1 MTKSLSKETTCCFNR
16 ASPSNKDGFEL
27 SSDCGPAMTDNFI
40 AFFYR
45 ERLLVAVVS
54 MLIVASGIL
63 ALARLNV
70 DAFPDVT
77 PVQVEIDTDAQGLAP
92 QEVEQLI
99 TFPIENVMNGLS
111 GVVRV
116 LSISKF
122 GLSVVTV
129 YFRDDIDIYFA
140 RQQVFEQLSLAK
152 DRIPAGFEPTMGP
165 ITTGT
170 GQIYL
175 YEIVGRG
182 KSNQELRT
190 IQDWIVK
197 LQLRTV
203 SGVADVLSFGG
214 EVKQYQVIV
223 DQQAL
228 VNYNIPLKQL
238 FSTIQANNQNTGAN
252 FIEHGDDQYIVRGLG
267 LVKDVEDIKNMV
279 LDSRS
284 GTPIRVSDVAR
295 VEIGNEIRQGAVTQ
309 DGRGEVVTGIVL
321 KRINENTKQVIE
333 RIKEKV
339 AEINKA
345 LPEGVSIVDYYDQS
359 ELVDNSIHTVVE
371 SLIEGEA
378 LVLVIL
384 VLLLGDFRSSLITAA
399 AIPFCMLVA
408 FILMWYSGLSANLT
422 SLGGLA
428 ISIGMMVDATVV
440 MVENIYRHLEEHS
453 EHSTREAILV
463 AAQEIG
469 RPMFFAILIIIAVFL
484 PVFTL
489 QGIEG
494 KLFKPLAYAVTFSMI
509 GSMLMA
515 LCIAPMLCALWLRLK
530 KGEVRTNPI
539 IGFFKAIYVPVLKW
553 TIDHRY
559 VTLLVAAALIAW
571 SVAEG
576 FILGSEFLPTI
587 DEGNM
592 LVRATMPASISLSR
606 AIEVSSQI
614 EKSLR
619 EFPEVETVVAKIG
632 RAELGG
638 DPESVSNDELYVR
651 LKRKGEWTT
660 ATTKDEL
667 VDAMRQRVE
676 GFPGVRFNFSQ
687 VIQTRNDELISGINA
702 QIAVKVFGEDQDTLR
717 KLAEGIRD
725 AISRVGGVEDLAVEQ
740 SAGEEHLEIVLDRDK
755 LARYGLNITDVLDV
769 AKIAIG
775 GDEATDVLEGQR
787 RFAIFVRLNET
798 FRNQVEK
805 LNDILVAAPVGG
817 RIPLGQLAT
826 FRLSTGDSVVS
837 RENSLRRVVVMCNV
851 KGRDIGSFVH
861 EAQAIV
867 ARDVQTPPGYFITW
881 GGQFE
886 NEQQAVR
893 RLLIAIPISLLLVF
907 VLIYACFNSLRNTLT
922 IIFNIPIALVGST
935 TFLLISGFPLSVPA
949 IVGFIAV
956 FGIAVQNGMV
966 MVSYINKLRNL
977 GMDLHDAVIT
987 GASVRLRAELLSALI
1002 GSISLIPFIIS
1013 SGTGAE
1019 IEKPLAIVVVG
1030 GLVTRP
1036 IKIVILPMVYEWV
1049 ERRAARRAESAT
1061 E

>member
-1 MTKSLSKETTCCFNR
+1 
-16 ASPSNKDGFEL
+16 
-27 SSDCGPAMTDNFI
+27 MTDNFI

-54 MLIVASGIL
+54 MLIVAGGVL
-63 ALARLNV
+63 ALSKLNV

-77 PVQVEIDTDAQGLAP
+77 PVQVEIDTEAQGLAP

-99 TFPIENVMNGLS
+99 TFPIENVMNGIS

-116 LSISKF
+116 QSISKF
-122 GLSVVTV
+122 GLSVVNV
-129 YFRDDIDIYFA
+129 YFRDDVDIYFA
-140 RQQVFEQLSLAK
+140 RQQVFERLSLAK
-152 DRIPAGFEPTMGP
+152 DNMPAGFEPGMGP

-203 SGVADVLSFGG
+203 PGVADVLSFGG
-214 EVKQYQVIV
+214 DVKQYHVIV

-228 VNYNIPLKQL
+228 VNYNIPLKSL
-238 FSTIQANNQNTGAN
+238 FEAIQANNQNTGAN
-252 FIEHGDDQYIVRGLG
+252 FIEHGDDQYVIRGLG
-267 LVKDVEDIKNMV
+267 LVQNVDDIKNIV
-279 LDSRS
+279 LDSRG
-284 GTPIRVSDVAR
+284 GTAIRVSDVAQ
-295 VEIGNEIRQGAVTQ
+295 VQIGNEIRQGAVTK
-309 DGRGEVVTGIVL
+309 DGQGEVVTGIVL

-333 RIKEKV
+333 RVKEKV
-339 AEINKA
+339 VEINKT

-359 ELVDNSIHTVVE
+359 ELVDNSTHTVVK
-371 SLIEGEA
+371 SLIEGEL

-384 VLLLGDFRSSLITAA
+384 LLLLGDFRGSLITAA

-428 ISIGMMVDATVV
+428 ISIGMMVDATIV
-440 MVENIYRHLEEHS
+440 MVENIYRHLEEHR
-453 EHSTREAILV
+453 EHSMREAILV

-469 RPMFFAILIIIAVFL
+469 RPMFFAILIVIAVFL

-489 QGIEG
+489 EGVEG

-539 IGFFKAIYVPVLKW
+539 VGFFKGIYVPVLNW
-553 TIDHRY
+553 AIAHRY
-559 VTLLVAAALIAW
+559 LTLIFAGALLIW
-571 SVAEG
+571 SVADI

-606 AIEVSSQI
+606 AIDVSTQI

-638 DPESVSNDELYVR
+638 DPESVSNDELYVH
-651 LKRKGEWTT
+651 LKPKEQWTT
-660 ATTKDEL
+660 AKTKDEL
-667 VDAMRQRVE
+667 VDAMRRKVQ
-676 GFPGVRFNFSQ
+676 GIPGVEFNFSQ

-702 QIAVKVFGEDQDTLR
+702 QIAIKIFGEDQDTLR
-717 KLAEGIRD
+717 QTAESIRD
-725 AISRVGGVEDLAVEQ
+725 SISHVRGVKDLAVEQ
-740 SAGEEHLEIVLDRDK
+740 SAGEEHLEISLDRDK
-755 LARYGLNITDVLDV
+755 LARYGLNIADVLEV

-787 RFAIFVRLNET
+787 RFAIFVRMKEDY
-798 FRNQVEK
+798 RNQVEK
-805 LNDILVAAPVGG
+805 LNDILVAAPIGG
-817 RIPLGQLAT
+817 QVPLGQLAT
-826 FRLSTGDSVVS
+826 FRLSSGDSVIS
-837 RENSLRRVVVMCNV
+837 REDALRRIVVKCNV
-851 KGRDIGSFVH
+851 TGRDIGSFVKD
-861 EAQAIV
+861 AQAAV
-867 ARDVQTPPGYFITW
+867 AAHVKIPAGYFVTW

-886 NEQQAVR
+886 NAQQATR
-893 RLLIAIPISLLLVF
+893 RLLIAIPIALLLVF
-907 VLIYACFNSLRNTLT
+907 ILIYTCFNSLRNTLT

-935 TFLLISGFPLSVPA
+935 TFLLISGFPISVPA

-966 MVSYINKLRNL
+966 MVSYINKLRDRGL
-977 GMDLHDAVIT
+977 DLHEAVIT

-1049 ERRAARRAESAT
+1049 ERRASRRAERSAEAT
-1061 E
+1061 EV

>member
-1 MTKSLSKETTCCFNR
+1 
-16 ASPSNKDGFEL
+16 
-27 SSDCGPAMTDNFI
+27 MTDNFI

-54 MLIVASGIL
+54 MLIVAGGVL
-63 ALARLNV
+63 ALSRLNV

-99 TFPIENVMNGLS
+99 SFPIENVMNGIS
-111 GVVRV
+111 GVTRV
-116 LSISKF
+116 QSISKF

-140 RQQVFEQLSLAK
+140 RQQVFERLSAAK
-152 DRIPAGFEPTMGP
+152 DRIPAGFDPGMGP

-175 YEIVGRG
+175 YQIVGRG

-190 IQDWIVK
+190 IQDWVIK

-203 SGVADVLSFGG
+203 PGVADVLSFGG
-214 EVKQYQVIV
+214 DVKQYHVIV

-228 VNYNIPLKQL
+228 VNYNITLKSL
-238 FSTIQANNQNTGAN
+238 FDAIQANNQNTGAN
-252 FIEHGDDQYIVRGLG
+252 FIEHGDDQYVVRGLG
-267 LVKDVEDIKNMV
+267 LVKDIADIQNIV
-279 LDSRS
+279 LDSRG
-284 GTPIRVSDVAR
+284 GTPIRVSDVAK
-295 VEIGNEIRQGAVTQ
+295 VEVGNEIRQGAVTK
-309 DGRGEVVTGIVL
+309 DGQGEVVTGIVL

-339 AEINKA
+339 VEINKA

-359 ELVDNSIHTVVE
+359 ELVDNSIRTVVK
-371 SLIEGEA
+371 SLIEGEV
-378 LVLVIL
+378 LVLLIL
-384 VLLLGDFRSSLITAA
+384 VLLLGEFRGSLITAA

-440 MVENIYRHLEEHS
+440 MVENIYRHLEEHR
-453 EHSTREAILV
+453 EHSVREAILV

-469 RPMFFAILIIIAVFL
+469 RPMFFAILIVIAVFL

-530 KGEVRTNPI
+530 KGKVRTNPI
-539 IGFFKAIYVPVLKW
+539 IGFFKGIYVPVLRW
-553 TIDHRY
+553 TIRHRY
-559 VTLLVAAALIAW
+559 LALTIAALLLVW
-571 SVAEG
+571 SVADV
-576 FILGSEFLPTI
+576 FILGSEFVPTI

-592 LVRATMPASISLSR
+592 LVRATMPASISLPR

-651 LKRKGEWTT
+651 LKPKDQWTT
-660 ATTKDEL
+660 AKTKDEL
-667 VDAMRQRVE
+667 VDAMRRRVE
-676 GFPGVRFNFSQ
+676 GFPGVQFNFSQ

-702 QIAVKVFGEDQDTLR
+702 QIAVKIFGEDQETLR
-717 KLAEGIRD
+717 
-725 AISRVGGVEDLAVEQ
+725 RVGEEIRNAMSHVRGAKDLAVEQ
-740 SAGEEHLEIVLDRDK
+740 SAGEEHLEIELDRDK
-755 LARYGLNITDVLDV
+755 LARYGLNIAEVLEV

-787 RFAIFVRLNET
+787 RFAIFVRLKENY
-798 FRNQVEK
+798 RNQVEK
-805 LNDILVAAPVGG
+805 LNDILIAAPVGG
-817 RIPLGQLAT
+817 RVPLGQLAT
-826 FRLSTGDSVVS
+826 FRLSSGDSVIS
-837 RENSLRRVVVMCNV
+837 RENALRRVVVKCNV
-851 KGRDIGSFVH
+851 TGRDIGGFVH
-861 EAQAIV
+861 DAQAV
-867 ARDVQTPPGYFITW
+867 VTQQVKTPPGYFITW

-886 NEQQAVR
+886 NAQQATR

-907 VLIYACFNSLRNTLT
+907 ILIYTCFNSLRNTLT

-935 TFLLISGFPLSVPA
+935 MFLLISGFPLSVPA
-949 IVGFIAV
+949 MVGFIAV

-966 MVSYINKLRNL
+966 MVSYINKLRNR
-977 GMDLHDAVIT
+977 GMELHEAVIT

-1013 SGTGAE
+1013 TGTGAE

-1030 GLVTRP
+1030 GMLMSP

-1049 ERRAARRAESAT
+1049 ERGAERRAARRAEADLA
-1061 E
+1061 

>member
-1 MTKSLSKETTCCFNR
+1 
-16 ASPSNKDGFEL
+16 
-27 SSDCGPAMTDNFI
+27 MTDNFI

-54 MLIVASGIL
+54 MLIVAGGIL
-63 ALARLNV
+63 ALRRLNV

-92 QEVEQLI
+92 EEVEQQI
-99 TFPIENVMNGLS
+99 TFPIENDMNGIA
-111 GVVRV
+111 GVTRV
-116 LSISKF
+116 ESVSKF

-129 YFRDDIDIYFA
+129 YFTDDTDIYFA
-140 RQQVFEQLSLAK
+140 RQQVFERLADAK
-152 DRIPAGFEPTMGP
+152 ASIPAGFEPTMGP

-175 YEIVGRG
+175 YQIVGHG
-182 KSNQELRT
+182 QSNQELRT

-203 SGVADVLSFGG
+203 PGVADVLDFGG
-214 EVKQYQVIV
+214 DVKQYQVIV

-228 VNYNIPLKQL
+228 VNYNIPLKSL
-238 FSTIQANNQNTGAN
+238 FEAIQNNNQNTGAN
-252 FIEHGDDQYIVRGLG
+252 FIEHGDEQYVVRGIG
-267 LVKDVEDIKNMV
+267 LVKEIQDIKNIV
-279 LDSRS
+279 LDSRG
-284 GTPIRVSDVAR
+284 GTPIRVSDVAN
-295 VEIGNEIRQGAVTQ
+295 VEIGSELRQGAVTK
-309 DGRGEVVTGIVL
+309 DGQGEVVTGIVL
-321 KRINENTKQVIE
+321 KRINENTKEVID

-339 AEINKA
+339 VEINKA
-345 LPEGVSIVDYYDQS
+345 LPAGVKIVDFYDQA

-371 SLIEGEA
+371 SLIEGEV

-384 VLLLGDFRSSLITAA
+384 VLLLGDFRSSFITAA

-408 FILMWYSGLSANLT
+408 FILMWYANLSANLM

-440 MVENIYRHLEEHS
+440 MVENIYRHLEEHR

-509 GSMLMA
+509 GSMVMA

-530 KGEVRTNPI
+530 RGEVRQNRI
-539 IGFFKAIYVPVLKW
+539 IGFFKGIYVPVLKW
-553 TIDHRY
+553 AIRHRNIALAIALF
-559 VTLLVAAALIAW
+559 LLVWSAAD
-571 SVAEG
+571 
-576 FILGSEFLPTI
+576 FYILGSEFLPTI

-592 LVRATMPASISLSR
+592 LVRATMPASISLTR
-606 AIEVSSQI
+606 AMDVSTQI
-614 EKSLR
+614 EKKLL

-632 RAELGG
+632 RADLGG

-651 LKRKGEWTT
+651 LKPKAQWTT
-660 ATTKDEL
+660 AKSKDEL
-667 VDAMRQRVE
+667 VDAMRRRVE
-676 GFPGVRFNFSQ
+676 GFPGVEFNFSQ

-702 QIAVKVFGEDQDTLR
+702 QIAVKIFGEDQDTLHQVG
-717 KLAEGIRD
+717 EQIRD
-725 AISRVGGVEDLAVEQ
+725 AMAHVRGVEDLAVEQ
-740 SAGEEHLEIVLDRDK
+740 VAGEQHLEIELDRDK
-755 LARYGLNITDVLDV
+755 IARYGLNIADVLEV
-769 AKIAIG
+769 VKIAIG

-787 RFAIFVRLNET
+787 RFAIFVRLKENY
-798 FRNQVEK
+798 RNQVEK
-805 LNDILVAAPVGG
+805 LNDILIAAPIGG

-826 FRLSTGDSVVS
+826 LKLSSGDSVID
-837 RENSLRRVVVMCNV
+837 REKSLRRVVVKCNV
-851 KGRDIGSFVH
+851 KGRDIGGFVH
-861 EAQAIV
+861 DAQAQV
-867 ARDVQTPPGYFITW
+867 TAQVKLPPGYFITW

-886 NEQQAVR
+886 NAQQATR
-893 RLLIAIPISLLLVF
+893 RLLIAIPIALLLVF
-907 VLIYACFNSLRNTLT
+907 VLIYTCFSSLRNTLT
-922 IIFNIPIALVGST
+922 IIFNIPIAMVGST
-935 TFLLISGFPLSVPA
+935 AFLLVSGFPLSVPA
-949 IVGFIAV
+949 LVGFIAV

-966 MVSYINKLRNL
+966 MVSYINKLRNG
-977 GMDLHDAVIT
+977 GMELHEAVIT

-1049 ERRAARRAESAT
+1049 ERSAERRAAKTAKAIEA
-1061 E
+1061 

>member
-1 MTKSLSKETTCCFNR
+1 
-16 ASPSNKDGFEL
+16 
-27 SSDCGPAMTDNFI
+27 MTDNLI

-54 MLIVASGIL
+54 MLIVAGGIL
-63 ALARLNV
+63 ALRRLNV

-99 TFPIENVMNGLS
+99 TFPIENVMNGIS
-111 GVVRV
+111 GVTRV
-116 LSISKF
+116 ESISKF

-129 YFRDDIDIYFA
+129 FFTDDTDIYFA
-140 RQQVFEQLSLAK
+140 RQQVFERLSDAK
-152 DRIPAGFEPTMGP
+152 GHIPAGFEPGMGP

-175 YEIVGRG
+175 YQIVGRG

-190 IQDWIVK
+190 IQDWVVK

-203 SGVADVLSFGG
+203 PGVADVLDFGG
-214 EVKQYQVIV
+214 DVKQYHVIV

-228 VNYNIPLKQL
+228 VNYNIPLKSL
-238 FSTIQANNQNTGAN
+238 FEAIQNNNQNTGAN
-252 FIEHGDDQYIVRGLG
+252 FIEHGDEQYVVRGIG
-267 LVKDVEDIKNMV
+267 LVKDIEDIKNIV
-279 LDSRS
+279 LDSRG
-284 GTPIRVSDVAR
+284 GTPIRVSDVAS
-295 VEIGNEIRQGAVTQ
+295 VEVGSEIRQGAATK
-309 DGRGEVVTGIVL
+309 DGEGEVVTGIVL
-321 KRINENTKQVIE
+321 KRINENTKLVIE

-339 AEINKA
+339 VEINKA
-345 LPEGVSIVDYYDQS
+345 LPEGVTIVDYYDQS

-384 VLLLGDFRSSLITAA
+384 VLLLGDFRSSIITAA

-408 FILMWYSGLSANLT
+408 FILMWYSGLSANLM

-440 MVENIYRHLEEHS
+440 MVENIYRHLEEHR
-453 EHSTREAILV
+453 EHSVREAILV

-469 RPMFFAILIIIAVFL
+469 RPMFFAVLIIIAVFL

-494 KLFKPLAYAVTFSMI
+494 KLFKPLALAVTFSMI

-530 KGEVRTNPI
+530 KGKVRTNRI
-539 IGFFKAIYVPVLKW
+539 IGFFKGIYIPVLKSA
-553 TIDHRY
+553 IRHRY
-559 VTLLVAAALIAW
+559 LALTIAAGLIVW
-571 SVAEG
+571 SVADV

-592 LVRATMPASISLSR
+592 LVRVTMPASISLPR
-606 AIEVSSQI
+606 AIEISTQI

-619 EFPEVETVVAKIG
+619 EFPEVITVVAKIG
-632 RAELGG
+632 RADLHG
-638 DPESVSNDELYVR
+638 DPESVSNDEIYVR
-651 LKRKGEWTT
+651 LKPKNQWTT
-660 ATTKDEL
+660 AKTKDEL
-667 VDAMRQRVE
+667 VDAMRRRVE
-676 GFPGVRFNFSQ
+676 GFPGVQFNFSQ
-687 VIQTRNDELISGINA
+687 VIQTRDDELISGINA
-702 QIAVKVFGEDQDTLR
+702 QIAVKIFGEDQEMLH
-717 KLAEGIRD
+717 KVGEQIRD
-725 AISRVGGVEDLAVEQ
+725 AMSHVRGVEDLAVEQ
-740 SAGEEHLEIVLDRDK
+740 VAGEEHLEIELDRDK
-755 LARYGLNITDVLDV
+755 IARYGLNIADVLEV
-769 AKIAIG
+769 TKIAIG

-787 RFAIFVRLNET
+787 RFAIFVRLKEDY
-798 FRNQVEK
+798 RNQFGK
-805 LNDILVAAPVGG
+805 LKDILISAPVGG

-826 FRLSTGDSVVS
+826 FKLSSGDSVVS
-837 RENSLRRVVVMCNV
+837 RENSLRRVVVKCNV
-851 KGRDIGSFVH
+851 KGRDIGGFVH
-861 EAQAIV
+861 DAQGLV
-867 ARDVQTPPGYFITW
+867 AAQVKLPPGYFITW

-886 NEQQAVR
+886 NAQQAVR
-893 RLLIAIPISLLLVF
+893 RLMIAIPIALLLVF
-907 VLIYACFNSLRNTLT
+907 VLIYACFSSLRNTLT
-922 IIFNIPIALVGST
+922 IIFNIPIAMVGST
-935 TFLLISGFPLSVPA
+935 AFLLISGFPLSVPA
-949 IVGFIAV
+949 LVGFIAV

-966 MVSYINKLRNL
+966 MVSYINKLRNG
-977 GMDLHDAVIT
+977 GMELHDAVIT
-987 GASVRLRAELLSALI
+987 GAGVRLRAELLSALI

-1049 ERRAARRAESAT
+1049 ERGAARRAEANAD
-1061 E
+1061 

>member
-1 MTKSLSKETTCCFNR
+1 
-16 ASPSNKDGFEL
+16 
-27 SSDCGPAMTDNFI
+27 MTDNFI

-54 MLIVASGIL
+54 MLIVAGGIL
-63 ALARLNV
+63 ALRRLNV

-77 PVQVEIDTDAQGLAP
+77 PVQVEIDTDAEGLAP
-92 QEVEQLI
+92 EEVEQQI
-99 TFPIENVMNGLS
+99 TFPIENDMNGIA
-111 GVVRV
+111 GVTRV
-116 LSISKF
+116 ESESKF

-129 YFRDDIDIYFA
+129 YFTDDTDIYFA
-140 RQQVFEQLSLAK
+140 RQQVFERLADAK
-152 DRIPAGFEPTMGP
+152 ASIPAGFEPTMGP

-175 YEIVGRG
+175 YQIVGHG
-182 KSNQELRT
+182 QSNQELRT

-203 SGVADVLSFGG
+203 PGVADVLDFGG
-214 EVKQYQVIV
+214 DVKQYQVIV

-228 VNYNIPLKQL
+228 VNYNIPLKTL
-238 FSTIQANNQNTGAN
+238 FEAVQNNNQNTGAN
-252 FIEHGDDQYIVRGLG
+252 FIEHGDEQYVVRGIG
-267 LVKDVEDIKNMV
+267 LVKDIEDIKNIV
-279 LDSRS
+279 LDSRG
-284 GTPIRVSDVAR
+284 GTPIRVSDVAS
-295 VEIGNEIRQGAVTQ
+295 VEIGSELRQGAVTK
-309 DGRGEVVTGIVL
+309 DGQGEVVTGIVL

-339 AEINKA
+339 VEINKA
-345 LPEGVSIVDYYDQS
+345 LPAGVKIVDFYDQA

-371 SLIEGEA
+371 SLIEGEV

-384 VLLLGDFRSSLITAA
+384 VLLLGDFRSSFITAA

-408 FILMWYSGLSANLT
+408 FILMWYANLSANLM

-440 MVENIYRHLEEHS
+440 MVENIYRHLEEHR

-509 GSMLMA
+509 GSMVMA

-530 KGEVRTNPI
+530 RGEVRQNRI
-539 IGFFKAIYVPVLKW
+539 IGFFKGIYVPVLKW
-553 TIDHRY
+553 AIRHRNIALTIALL
-559 VTLLVAAALIAW
+559 LLVWSAAD
-571 SVAEG
+571 
-576 FILGSEFLPTI
+576 FYILGSEFLPTI

-592 LVRATMPASISLSR
+592 LVRATMPASISLTR
-606 AIEVSSQI
+606 AMDVSTQI
-614 EKSLR
+614 EKKLL

-632 RAELGG
+632 RADLGG

-651 LKRKGEWTT
+651 LKPKAQWTT
-660 ATTKDEL
+660 AKTKDEL
-667 VDAMRQRVE
+667 VDAMRRRVE
-676 GFPGVRFNFSQ
+676 GFPGVEFNFSQ

-702 QIAVKVFGEDQDTLR
+702 QIAVKIFGEDQDTLHQVG
-717 KLAEGIRD
+717 EQIRD
-725 AISRVGGVEDLAVEQ
+725 AMAHVRGVEDLAVEQ
-740 SAGEEHLEIVLDRDK
+740 VAGEQHLEIELDRAQI
-755 LARYGLNITDVLDV
+755 ARYGLNIADVLEV
-769 AKIAIG
+769 VKIAIG

-787 RFAIFVRLNET
+787 RFAIFVRLKADY
-798 FRNQVEK
+798 RNQVDK
-805 LNDILVAAPVGG
+805 LNDILIAAPVGG

-826 FRLSTGDSVVS
+826 LKLSSGDSVID
-837 RENSLRRVVVMCNV
+837 REKSLRRIVVKCNV
-851 KGRDIGSFVH
+851 KGRDIGGFVH
-861 EAQAIV
+861 DAQAQV
-867 ARDVQTPPGYFITW
+867 AAQVKLPPGYFITW

-886 NEQQAVR
+886 NAQEATR
-893 RLLIAIPISLLLVF
+893 RLLIAIPIALLLVF
-907 VLIYACFNSLRNTLT
+907 VLIYTCFSSLRNTLT
-922 IIFNIPIALVGST
+922 IIFNIPIAMVGST
-935 TFLLISGFPLSVPA
+935 AFLLVSGFPLSVPA
-949 IVGFIAV
+949 LVGFIAV

-966 MVSYINKLRNL
+966 MVSYINKLRNG
-977 GMDLHDAVIT
+977 GMELHEAVIT

-1002 GSISLIPFIIS
+1002 GSISLIPFILS

-1019 IEKPLAIVVVG
+1019 IEKPLASRG
-1030 GLVTRP
+1030 RTGHPADQNRNSADGL
-1036 IKIVILPMVYEWV
+1036 
-1049 ERRAARRAESAT
+1049 
-1061 E
+1061 

>member
-1 MTKSLSKETTCCFNR
+1 
-16 ASPSNKDGFEL
+16 
-27 SSDCGPAMTDNFI
+27 MTDNFI

-54 MLIVASGIL
+54 LLIVAGGIL
-63 ALARLNV
+63 ALQRLNV

-77 PVQVEIDTDAQGLAP
+77 PVQVEIDTEAEGLAP

-99 TFPIENVMNGLS
+99 TFPIENEMNGIA
-111 GVVRV
+111 GVSRV
-116 LSISKF
+116 ESESKF

-129 YFRDDIDIYFA
+129 FFTDDTDIYFA
-140 RQQVFEQLSLAK
+140 RQQVFERLGTAK
-152 DRIPAGFEPTMGP
+152 EHIPAGFEPEMGP

-175 YEIVGRG
+175 YQIVGKG

-190 IQDWIVK
+190 IQDWVVK

-203 SGVADVLSFGG
+203 PGVADVLSFGG
-214 EVKQYQVIV
+214 DVKQYQVIV

-228 VNYNIPLKQL
+228 VNYNITLKAL
-238 FSTIQANNQNTGAN
+238 FDAIQANNQNTGAN
-252 FIEHGDDQYIVRGLG
+252 FIEHGDEQYVVRGLG
-267 LVKDVEDIKNMV
+267 LVKDIEDIKNIV

-284 GTPIRVSDVAR
+284 GSPIRVSDVAT
-295 VEIGNEIRQGAVTQ
+295 VVVGNEIRQGAVTKNGQ
-309 DGRGEVVTGIVL
+309 GEVVTGIVL

-333 RIKEKV
+333 RLKEKV

-345 LPEGVSIVDYYDQS
+345 LPEGVTVVDFYDQA
-359 ELVDNSIHTVVE
+359 ELVDNSVHTVVE
-371 SLIEGEA
+371 SLIEGEL

-384 VLLLGDFRSSLITAA
+384 ILLLGDFRSSLITSA

-408 FILMWYSGLSANLT
+408 FILMWYSGVSANLT

-440 MVENIYRHLEEHS
+440 MVENIYRHLEEHR
-453 EHSTREAILV
+453 EHSMQAAILV

-469 RPMFFAILIIIAVFL
+469 RPMFFAILIVIAVFL

-539 IGFFKAIYVPVLKW
+539 IGFVKRIYIPILNWAIA
-553 TIDHRY
+553 HRY
-559 VTLLVAAALIAW
+559 LTLAIACGLIVW
-571 SVAEG
+571 SVADVY
-576 FILGSEFLPTI
+576 ILGSEFLPTI

-606 AIEVSSQI
+606 AIEISAQI
-614 EKSLR
+614 EKTLR

-638 DPESVSNDELYVR
+638 DPESVSNDEIYVR
-651 LKRKGEWTT
+651 LKPKKQWTT
-660 ATTKDEL
+660 AKTKDEL
-667 VDAMRQRVE
+667 VDAMRHRVE
-676 GFPGVRFNFSQ
+676 GFPGVQFNFSQ

-702 QIAVKVFGEDQDTLR
+702 QIAVKIFGEDQDTLR
-717 KLAEGIRD
+717 HVADQVKD
-725 AISRVGGVEDLAVEQ
+725 AMSHVRGVEDLAVEQ
-740 SAGEEHLEIVLDRDK
+740 VAGEEHLEVDVDRDK
-755 LARYGLNITDVLDV
+755 IARYGLNISDVLEV
-769 AKIAIG
+769 TKIAIG

-787 RFAIFVRLNET
+787 HFAIFVRLKEDY
-798 FRNQVEK
+798 RNQVEK
-805 LNDILVAAPVGG
+805 LADILIAAPVGG

-826 FRLSTGDSVVS
+826 FRLSSGDAVVS

-851 KGRDIGSFVH
+851 NGRDIGGFVH
-861 EAQAIV
+861 DAQQVV
-867 ARDVQTPPGYFITW
+867 ASQVKMPPGYFITW

-886 NEQQAVR
+886 NQQKAVR

-907 VLIYACFNSLRNTLT
+907 VLIYSCFNSLRNTLT

-935 TFLLISGFPLSVPA
+935 FFLLISGFPLSVPA

-956 FGIAVQNGMV
+956 FGVAVQNGMV
-966 MVSYINKLRNL
+966 MVSYINKLRGL
-977 GMDLHDAVIT
+977 GMDLREAVMT
-987 GASVRLRAELLSALI
+987 GASTRLRAELLSALI
-1002 GSISLIPFIIS
+1002 GSISLLPFIVS

-1036 IKIVILPMVYEWV
+1036 IKIVILPMIYEWV
-1049 ERRAARRAESAT
+1049 ESRASRKQLLAE

>member
-1 MTKSLSKETTCCFNR
+1 
-16 ASPSNKDGFEL
+16 
-27 SSDCGPAMTDNFI
+27 MTDNFI

-54 MLIVASGIL
+54 MLIVAGGIL
-63 ALARLNV
+63 ALRRLNV

-77 PVQVEIDTDAQGLAP
+77 PVQVEIDTEAEGLAP
-92 QEVEQLI
+92 EEVERQI
-99 TFPIENVMNGLS
+99 TFPIENEMNGIS
-111 GVVRV
+111 GVTRV
-116 LSISKF
+116 ESESKF

-129 YFRDDIDIYFA
+129 YFSDDTDIYFA
-140 RQQVFEQLSLAK
+140 REQVFQRLADAK
-152 DRIPAGFEPTMGP
+152 ENIPSGFEPTMGP

-175 YEIVGRG
+175 YQIVGHG
-182 KSNQELRT
+182 QSNQELRT

-203 SGVADVLSFGG
+203 PGVADVLSFGG
-214 EVKQYQVIV
+214 DVKQYQVIV

-228 VNYNIPLKQL
+228 VNYNITLKSL
-238 FSTIQANNQNTGAN
+238 FDAIQSNNQNTGAN
-252 FIEHGDDQYIVRGLG
+252 FIEHGDEQYVVRGLG
-267 LVKDVEDIKNMV
+267 LVKDIDDIKNIV
-279 LDSRS
+279 LDSRG

-295 VEIGNEIRQGAVTQ
+295 VEIGNEIRQGAVTK
-309 DGRGEVVTGIVL
+309 DGQGEVVTGIVL

-345 LPEGVSIVDYYDQS
+345 LPPGVQIVDFYDQA
-359 ELVDNSIHTVVE
+359 ELVDNSVHTVVE
-371 SLIEGEA
+371 SLIEGEL

-384 VLLLGDFRSSLITAA
+384 VLLLGNFRSSFITAA

-408 FILMWYSGLSANLT
+408 FILMWYAGQSANLM

-440 MVENIYRHLEEHS
+440 MVENIYRHLEEHR
-453 EHSTREAILV
+453 EHSTRDAILA

-469 RPMFFAILIIIAVFL
+469 RPIFFAILIIIAVFL

-489 QGIEG
+489 QAIEG

-530 KGEVRTNPI
+530 KGPVRENPI
-539 IGFFKAIYVPVLKW
+539 IRFVKGIYVPILKW
-553 TIDHRY
+553 AIAHKALTLIIAGL
-559 VTLLVAAALIAW
+559 LLVW
-571 SVAEG
+571 SVADV

-592 LVRATMPASISLSR
+592 LVRATMPASISLTR
-606 AIEVSSQI
+606 AIDVSTQI
-614 EKSLR
+614 EKTLR

-651 LKRKGEWTT
+651 LKPKEQWTT
-660 ATTKDEL
+660 ARTKDEL
-667 VDAMRQRVE
+667 VDAMRKRVDQ
-676 GFPGVRFNFSQ
+676 FPGVKFNFSQ
-687 VIQTRNDELISGINA
+687 VIETRNDELISGINA
-702 QIAVKVFGEDQDTLR
+702 QIAVKIFGEDQDTLR
-717 KLAEGIRD
+717 RLADQIRD
-725 AISRVGGVEDLAVEQ
+725 AMSHVRGVEDLAVEQ
-740 SAGEEHLEIVLDRDK
+740 SAGEEHLEIEVDRDQI
-755 LARYGLNITDVLDV
+755 ARYGLNIADVLEV

-775 GDEATDVLEGQR
+775 GDSATEVLEGQR
-787 RFAIFVRLNET
+787 RFAIFVRLNQDY
-798 FRNQVEK
+798 RDQVDK
-805 LNDILVAAPVGG
+805 LGDILIAAPVGG
-817 RIPLGQLAT
+817 KVPLAQLAS
-826 FRLSTGDSVVS
+826 FKLSTGDSLVT

-851 KGRDIGSFVH
+851 KGRDIGSFVRD
-861 EAQAIV
+861 AQQAV
-867 ARDVQTPPGYFITW
+867 ALQVKTPPGYFVTW

-886 NEQQAVR
+886 NAQQATR
-893 RLLIAIPISLLLVF
+893 RLLIAIPIALLLVF
-907 VLIYACFNSLRNTLT
+907 VLIYACFSSLRNTLT

-956 FGIAVQNGMV
+956 FGVAVQNGMV
-966 MVSYINKLRNL
+966 MVSYINKLRDQ
-977 GMDLHDAVIT
+977 GYDLYDAVIK
-987 GASVRLRAELLSALI
+987 GASIRLRPELLSALI

-1049 ERRAARRAESAT
+1049 EGRARRSHDALRKQEPDHGESS
-1061 E
+1061 

>member
-1 MTKSLSKETTCCFNR
+1 
-16 ASPSNKDGFEL
+16 
-27 SSDCGPAMTDNFI
+27 MTDNFI

-54 MLIVASGIL
+54 MLIVAGGIL
-63 ALARLNV
+63 ALRRLNV

-99 TFPIENVMNGLS
+99 TFPIENVMNGIS
-111 GVVRV
+111 GVTRV
-116 LSISKF
+116 ESISKF

-129 YFRDDIDIYFA
+129 FFTDDTDIHFA
-140 RQQVFEQLSLAK
+140 RQQVFERLSDAK
-152 DRIPAGFEPTMGP
+152 GNIPAGFDPGMGP

-175 YEIVGRG
+175 YQIVGRG

-190 IQDWIVK
+190 LQDWVVK

-203 SGVADVLSFGG
+203 PGVADVLDFGG
-214 EVKQYQVIV
+214 DVKQYHVIV

-228 VNYNIPLKQL
+228 VNYNIPLKSL
-238 FSTIQANNQNTGAN
+238 FEAIQNNNQNSGAN
-252 FIEHGDDQYIVRGLG
+252 FIEHGDEQYVVRGIG
-267 LVKDVEDIKNMV
+267 LVKDIEDIKNIV
-279 LDSRS
+279 LDSRG
-284 GTPIRVSDVAR
+284 GTPIRVSDVAS
-295 VEIGNEIRQGAVTQ
+295 VQLGNELRQGAATK
-309 DGRGEVVTGIVL
+309 DGQGEVVTGIVL

-339 AEINKA
+339 VEINKA

-384 VLLLGDFRSSLITAA
+384 VLLLGNFRSSFITAA
-399 AIPFCMLVA
+399 AIPFCMMVA
-408 FILMWYSGLSANLT
+408 FILMWYTGLSANLT

-440 MVENIYRHLEEHS
+440 MVENIYRHLEEHR
-453 EHSTREAILV
+453 EHSVREAILV

-469 RPMFFAILIIIAVFL
+469 RPMFFAILIVIAVFL

-530 KGEVRTNPI
+530 QGKVRTNPI
-539 IGFFKAIYVPVLKW
+539 IGFFKGIYVPVLKW
-553 TIDHRY
+553 AIRHRY
-559 VTLLVAAALIAW
+559 LALTIAGLLLVW
-571 SVAEG
+571 SVADV

-592 LVRATMPASISLSR
+592 LVRATMPPSISLTR
-606 AIEVSSQI
+606 AIEISSQI
-614 EKSLR
+614 EKTLR

-632 RAELGG
+632 RADLHG

-651 LKRKGEWTT
+651 LKPKNQWTT
-660 ATTKDEL
+660 ARTKDEL
-667 VDAMRQRVE
+667 VDAMRRRVE
-676 GFPGVRFNFSQ
+676 GFPGVQFNFSQ

-702 QIAVKVFGEDQDTLR
+702 QIAVKIFGEDQDTLHQIG
-717 KLAEGIRD
+717 EQIRD
-725 AISRVGGVEDLAVEQ
+725 AMSHVRGVEDLAVEQ
-740 SAGEEHLEIVLDRDK
+740 VGGEEHLEIDVDRDK
-755 LARYGLNITDVLDV
+755 IARYGLNIADVLEV

-775 GDEATDVLEGQR
+775 GDDATDVLEGQR
-787 RFAIFVRLNET
+787 RFAIFVRLKEDY
-798 FRNQVEK
+798 RNQVEK
-805 LNDILVAAPVGG
+805 LNDILVSAPVGG
-817 RIPLGQLAT
+817 RVPLGQLAT

-837 RENSLRRVVVMCNV
+837 RENSLRRVVVKCNV
-851 KGRDIGSFVH
+851 KGRDIGGFVH
-861 EAQAIV
+861 DAQAMV
-867 ARDVQTPPGYFITW
+867 AAQVKTPPGYFITW

-886 NEQQAVR
+886 NAQQATR

-935 TFLLISGFPLSVPA
+935 MFLLISGFPLSVPA

-966 MVSYINKLRNL
+966 MVSYINKLRNG
-977 GMDLHDAVIT
+977 GMELHEAVIT

-1036 IKIVILPMVYEWV
+1036 IKIVILPMIYEWV
-1049 ERRAARRAESAT
+1049 ERGAVRRAERKGDALI
-1061 E
+1061 

>member
-1 MTKSLSKETTCCFNR
+1 
-16 ASPSNKDGFEL
+16 
-27 SSDCGPAMTDNFI
+27 MTDNFI

-54 MLIVASGIL
+54 LLITAGGIL
-63 ALARLNV
+63 ALSRLNV

-77 PVQVEIDTDAQGLAP
+77 PVQVEIDTEGQGLAP

-99 TFPIENVMNGLS
+99 TFPIENVMNGIL

-116 LSISKF
+116 QSISKF

-129 YFRDDIDIYFA
+129 YFRDDVDIYFA
-140 RQQVFEQLSLAK
+140 RQQVFERLSLAK
-152 DRIPAGFEPTMGP
+152 DRIPAGFEPGMGP

-170 GQIYL
+170 GQVYL
-175 YEIVGRG
+175 YQIVGHG
-182 KSNQELRT
+182 KSTQELRT

-203 SGVADVLSFGG
+203 PGVADVLSFGG
-214 EVKQYQVIV
+214 DVKQYHVIV

-228 VNYNIPLKQL
+228 VNYNIPIKSL
-238 FSTIQANNQNTGAN
+238 FEAIQNNNQNTGAN
-252 FIEHGDDQYIVRGLG
+252 FIEHGDEQYVVRGLG
-267 LVKDVEDIKNMV
+267 LVKDIEDIKNIV
-279 LDSRS
+279 LDSRG
-284 GTPIRVSDVAR
+284 GTPIKVSDVAQ
-295 VEIGNEIRQGAVTQ
+295 VEIGNELRQGAVTK
-309 DGRGEVVTGIVL
+309 DGQGEVVTGIVL

-359 ELVDNSIHTVVE
+359 ELVDNSIHTVVK
-371 SLIEGEA
+371 SLIEGEV
-378 LVLVIL
+378 LVLLIL
-384 VLLLGDFRSSLITAA
+384 FLLLGDFRGSLITAA

-440 MVENIYRHLEEHS
+440 MVENIYRHLEEHR
-453 EHSTREAILV
+453 EHSMREAILV

-469 RPMFFAILIIIAVFL
+469 RPMFFAILIVIAVFL

-489 QGIEG
+489 QGVEG

-515 LCIAPMLCALWLRLK
+515 LCIAPMLCVLWLKLK
-530 KGEVRTNPI
+530 QGEVRTNPI
-539 IGFFKAIYVPVLKW
+539 VGFFKGIYVPVLKW
-553 TIDHRY
+553 TIAHRY
-559 VTLLVAAALIAW
+559 LTLVLAAVLLLW
-571 SVAEG
+571 SVADV
-576 FILGSEFLPTI
+576 FMLGSEFLPTI

-592 LVRATMPASISLSR
+592 LVRATMPASISLPR
-606 AIEVSSQI
+606 AIEISTQI

-638 DPESVSNDELYVR
+638 DPESVSNDEMYVR
-651 LKRKGEWTT
+651 LKPKDQWTT
-660 ATTKDEL
+660 ARTKDEL
-667 VDAMRQRVE
+667 VDGMRHRVE
-676 GFPGVRFNFSQ
+676 GFPGVEFNFSQ
-687 VIQTRNDELISGINA
+687 VIQTRNDELLSGINA
-702 QIAVKVFGEDQDTLR
+702 QIAVKVFGEDQDTLA
-717 KLAEGIRD
+717 KVAEGIRD
-725 AISRVGGVEDLAVEQ
+725 AMSHVRGAKDLAVEQ
-740 SAGEEHLEIVLDRDK
+740 VAGEEHLEISLDRDK
-755 LARYGLNITDVLDV
+755 LARYGLNIADVLEV

-787 RFAIFVRLNET
+787 HFAIFVRLKADY
-798 FRNQVEK
+798 RNQVEK

-817 RIPLGQLAT
+817 SIPLGQLAT
-826 FRLSTGDSVVS
+826 FRLSSGDAVVS
-837 RENSLRRVVVMCNV
+837 RENALRRVVVKCNV
-851 KGRDIGSFVH
+851 TGRDIGGFVRD
-861 EAQAIV
+861 AQAAV
-867 ARDVQTPPGYFITW
+867 AAQVKTPPGYFITW

-886 NEQQAVR
+886 NAQQATR

-907 VLIYACFNSLRNTLT
+907 VLIYACFSSLRNTLT

-949 IVGFIAV
+949 MVGFIAV

-966 MVSYINKLRNL
+966 MVSYINKLRAK
-977 GMDLHDAVIT
+977 GMALQEAVIT

-1002 GSISLIPFIIS
+1002 GSISLIPFILS

-1036 IKIVILPMVYEWV
+1036 IKIVMLPMIYEWV
-1049 ERRAARRAESAT
+1049 ERRAERRAARRTGAAI
-1061 E
+1061 